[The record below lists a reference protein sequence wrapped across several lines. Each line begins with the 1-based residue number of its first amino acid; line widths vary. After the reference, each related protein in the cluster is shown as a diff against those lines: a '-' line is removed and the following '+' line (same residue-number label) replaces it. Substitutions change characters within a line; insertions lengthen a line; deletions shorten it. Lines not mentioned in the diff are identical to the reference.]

1 MEITPSEWAKM
12 HARIYDIEIWKAR
25 KEVVDETRHEQ
36 NQLELKRANSRIDET
51 HTVSMENG
59 EKLDTLLLR
68 TAGQDAQEKV
78 WNRIKLAF
86 WGFIVTML
94 GGSAGEAIIKKLQG
108 H

>member
-51 HTVSMENG
+51 HTVSMGMGKNSTRFCCARPD
-59 EKLDTLLLR
+59 K
-68 TAGQDAQEKV
+68 
-78 WNRIKLAF
+78 
-86 WGFIVTML
+86 MP
-94 GGSAGEAIIKKLQG
+94 KKKFG
-108 H
+108 TG